1 MPLGE
6 GLNSL
11 NGSILSHDHPDAGS
25 QIRRD
30 GSRNIS
36 DINGM

>member
-6 GLNSL
+6 GLNSY

-25 QIRRD
+25 QIRQD